1 MVAHRILFF
10 FSFSSGS
17 IFVRKFKDMVF
28 RRILFFFFSFAS
40 GCLFSIKLKDR
51 VFRRILSFFSFSSGC
66 IFGRKFMKQFPWNVF
81 GRGSYYKQPSYFCID
96 SNQLEAPFIN
106 NHHIFASTFTFSLF
120 KHKFIILK

>member
-40 GCLFSIKLKDR
+40 GCLFSIKSKDMVFRRILFFFFASGCFFSIKLKDR

-81 GRGSYYKQPSYFCID
+81 GRGSFYKQPSYFCID
-96 SNQLEAPFIN
+96 PNQL
-106 NHHIFASTFTFSLF
+106 
-120 KHKFIILK
+120 